1 MSTLKTHNL
10 QSPDAGSVNIALT
23 ANAGM
28 IVTGIST
35 FNDRINIGSLGV
47 TTNFTVAGIS
57 TFSGDVFIPDKI
69 IHSGDTN
76 TSLRFPAADT
86 ITAETGGSERL
97 RIAPNGAVSINY
109 AGTGDNTLH
118 IGNTSSAGGIII
130 KSPGDHYANIVIDS
144 NRSGANNGILN
155 LAGKWNGNDVAYI
168 SFTTGTDTT
177 NKDDGFIRMYTR
189 ESGQA
194 LTERLQITTNGH
206 LLLGTS
212 TDYADSNSDDV
223 QIYGTGDTGM
233 SITSGTSHYGS
244 IYFGDGTSGDSRNKG
259 IVRYHHSVDA
269 MEFWTNAGE
278 KARIDSSGRLYLG
291 ATSGGNA
298 DTDDLV
304 INGSGKKGITICS
317 TDGSESRLT
326 FADGLS
332 GVNAV
337 AGNITY
343 THSNDSLD
351 FYTAT
356 TRRLR
361 ITNAGRVGIN
371 EDSPDTKL
379 QITHSNATEDVIK
392 LLAKPVTAAT
402 GERSRIV
409 FHVHQS
415 NNQAAKL
422 GHIASHTL
430 NGWGGELAFHTKPA
444 NGNPNNSTNEV
455 MRLHANGYV
464 TKPYQPVFSATTS
477 GTSSAGYITF
487 NQTSCNVGG
496 HYSTSNGRFTAPI
509 AGTYY
514 FSFYG
519 MSPHNNTSNQRVAIR
534 VNGNYWS
541 AGQYIGGVGYTGYTN
556 GGYTH
561 LTLSTALPLS
571 ANDYVQIDWQ
581 YADLHSGHCKFT
593 GFLVG

>member
-35 FNDRINIGSLGV
+35 FNDQINIGSLGV
-47 TTNFTVAGIS
+47 TTNFTVTGIS

-76 TSLRFPAADT
+76 TSIRFPSADTIRLETGGATRLTLDSNGNTLVSGGLYAQGDSYISDSIIHDGDTNTKIRFPAADT

-97 RIAPNGAVSINY
+97 RIAPNGSVSINY

-155 LAGKWNGNDVAYI
+155 LAGRWNGNDVAYI

-177 NKDDGFIRMYTR
+177 NKDDGYIRMYTR

-212 TDYADSNSDDV
+212 TDYADVNSDDV
-223 QIYGTGDTGM
+223 QIYGTSDTGM

-244 IYFGDGTSGDSRNKG
+244 IYFGDGTSGDSRNRG
-259 IVRYHHSVDA
+259 IVRYNHTNDS
-269 MEFWTNAGE
+269 MELWANTSE
-278 KARIDSSGRLYLG
+278 RLRIDSSGKL
-291 ATSGGNA
+291 
-298 DTDDLV
+298 
-304 INGSGKKGITICS
+304 
-317 TDGSESRLT
+317 
-326 FADGLS
+326 
-332 GVNAV
+332 
-337 AGNITY
+337 
-343 THSNDSLD
+343 
-351 FYTAT
+351 
-356 TRRLR
+356 
-361 ITNAGRVGIN
+361 GIN

-477 GTSSAGYITF
+477 ATSSAGFIVF

-509 AGTYY
+509 AGNYY

-519 MSPHNNTSNQRVAIR
+519 MSPHNNTSNQRCAIY

-561 LTLSTALPLS
+561 LTLSTALPLA
-571 ANDYVQIDWQ
+571 ANDYVQISWQ